1 MKRTRIVL
9 SVMIMLI
16 IAAGTVFAGGGQTNT
31 QATGG
36 QLVTHFPRNETLYLS
51 GLQWGAPQGNQPLNQ
66 NAHALAGNGQ
76 RQLVYETLFMYNML
90 TGALEPQLALDYTF
104 GGTGNRVLTVRL
116 NPQAK
121 FRGGAQV
128 TAADV
133 INTFNLGKD
142 YQTSISS
149 YWLYIDSVT
158 QTNATTVVI
167 TGKADNYNRQMMLRA
182 ISEVS
187 ITPKAYWDAKKA
199 SRELGTGR
207 SDLLAFPGWDCYGSG
222 PYTFYFADDTKLVL
236 IRDDNYWGKHASHR
250 GKLPTPKY
258 IINNVYS
265 DNAAGD
271 NALRQGNVDIIQQ
284 FTAQVETYFQYGVAT
299 YLPAAPYHI
308 PAVIPSI
315 WFNTQKPG
323 LNDPVV
329 RRAIAMVV
337 DYARIGTAAMS
348 GQTALKEPHMMLA
361 TAAEKALI
369 DEAALR
375 PYQWSGIDTA
385 GANRILDEAGWVRGA
400 DGIRAKGGVRLA
412 FQISCPY
419 GWSDWNASC
428 EIVADS
434 VRGIGI
440 SIETYF
446 PEMNVAY
453 ENRFTG
459 NFDITM
465 WSAGGSNASSPWSR
479 AYDMFVSSYL
489 PPVGTQ
495 NNIGNF
501 GRYTNARAE
510 ELTMLIANESD
521 ATKLKALWTELN
533 IIYLQEMP
541 QIGLMYRPD
550 MFHIVNTTHW
560 TNYPRAGDGSN
571 IPPTCFIDGAGI
583 RGLYQITPV
592 SR

>member
-1 MKRTRIVL
+1 MKKARILL
-9 SVMIMLI
+9 SMMIILV
-16 IAAGTVFAGGGQTNT
+16 IAAGTVFAGGGGQQ
-31 QATGG
+31 QAAGAA
-36 QLVTHFPRNETLYLS
+36 LVTHFPRAETLYLS
-51 GLQWGAPQGNQPLNQ
+51 GLQWGAPSGNQPFNG
-66 NAHALAGNGQ
+66 NGHALAGNGH

-90 TGALEPQLALDYTF
+90 TGSLEPQLATEYSF
-104 GGTGNRVLTVRL
+104 GGANNRVLTVRL
-116 NPQAK
+116 NPNAK
-121 FRGGAQV
+121 FRGGAAV

-133 INTFNLGKD
+133 VNVFQLARD
-142 YQTSISS
+142 YEISISG
-149 YWLYIDSVT
+149 YWLYLDSVT
-158 QTNATTVVI
+158 AQGNNTVI
-167 TGKADNYNRQMMLRA
+167 FTGKADNFNRLMMLRA

-199 SRELGTGR
+199 SGELGRGR
-207 SDLLAFPGWDCYGSG
+207 ADLMGFAGWDCYGTG
-222 PYTFYFADDTKLVL
+222 PYYFYFSDNTKLVL
-236 IRDDNYWGKHASHR
+236 MRDDNYWGRHASHR
-250 GKLPTPKY
+250 GRLPVPRF

-271 NALRQGNVDIIQQ
+271 AAFAAGNVDIAQQ
-284 FTAQVETYFQYGVAT
+284 FMAQVETYFNRNIAT

-329 RRAIAMVV
+329 RRAIAMVI

-348 GQTALKEPHMMLA
+348 GQTALKQPHMMLA
-361 TAAEKALI
+361 TTSELALI
-369 DEAALR
+369 DEAQLA
-375 PYQWSGIDTA
+375 PYQWSGIDVA
-385 GANRILDEAGWVRGA
+385 GANRILDEAGWRRGS
-400 DGIRAKGGVRLA
+400 DGIRAKDGVRLA
-412 FQISCPY
+412 FQISCPF

-428 EIVADS
+428 EVVADS

-446 PEMNVAY
+446 PEMAVAY

-465 WSAGGSNASSPWSR
+465 WSAGGSNISSPWSR
-479 AYDMFVSSYL
+479 AYDMFVSAYL
-489 PPVGTQ
+489 PPVGTP

-501 GRYTNARAE
+501 GRYINPRAE
-510 ELTMLIANESD
+510 ELTNQIANEAD
-521 ATKLKALWTELN
+521 PARLRALWTELN
-533 IIYLQEMP
+533 ILYLQEMP

-583 RGLYQITPV
+583 RGLYQIAPV
-592 SR
+592 R